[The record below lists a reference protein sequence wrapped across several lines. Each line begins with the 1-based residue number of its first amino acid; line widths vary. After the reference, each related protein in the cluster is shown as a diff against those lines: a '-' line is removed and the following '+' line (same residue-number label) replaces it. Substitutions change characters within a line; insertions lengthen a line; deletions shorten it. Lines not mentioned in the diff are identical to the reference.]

1 MKKINILEVGS
12 CSLLDFPYDERF
24 YFGKL
29 VHHTEPTFYNE
40 LFYGSI
46 KNCSYNLEKFDI
58 AVLSQGCVFRNH
70 PKEFHELSYQ
80 DIDDSITVNLT
91 NVMGQISYLLK
102 WHQNIRGFLIL
113 GSVAGEKTYINRIP
127 YSVAK
132 AGLIKL
138 VDNLKVKYPDFK
150 FEILNLE
157 GYKTKINDYNE
168 SYKNPK
174 EGFDLIMKT
183 ILEMTSD
190 N

>member
-1 MKKINILEVGS
+1 M
-12 CSLLDFPYDERF
+12 
-24 YFGKL
+24 
-29 VHHTEPTFYNE
+29 
-40 LFYGSI
+40 
-46 KNCSYNLEKFDI
+46 
-58 AVLSQGCVFRNH
+58 
-70 PKEFHELSYQ
+70 
-80 DIDDSITVNLT
+80 
-91 NVMGQISYLLK
+91 
-102 WHQNIRGFLIL
+102 IL

-138 VDNLKVKYPDFK
+138 VDNLKIKYLDFK